1 MTEKMVTTSLVLP
14 PSQIRL
20 LKKLAASRMMRGV
33 QQTAS
38 VSEVVRELIEQH
50 EAAFLKEIEGAS
62 NDPA

>member
-1 MTEKMVTTSLVLP
+1 MDKMVTTSLVLP

-20 LKKLAASRMMRGV
+20 LKNLAAVRMMRGL

-38 VSEVVRELIEQH
+38 VSEVIRTLIEQH
-50 EAAFLKEIEGAS
+50 EAAFTKEIEGAS